1 MPACFQLIPKGTSEP
16 AILQRIDDAMR
27 EHFGVA
33 PDSTNWLSGWYESIG
48 LRMACG
54 KSYGQ
59 IREEFQG
66 YLSTDDSGEK
76 RFYRDLLDILGYL
89 EERYETNS
97 FYSSVR

>member
-1 MPACFQLIPKGTSEP
+1 MPACFQLIDKETKSPTV
-16 AILQRIDDAMR
+16 LQKIDDEMR

-33 PDSTNWLSGWYESIG
+33 PDPKDWLAGWYDSIG

-66 YLSTDDSGEK
+66 YLRTDDSGE
-76 RFYRDLLDILGYL
+76 RRYYQDLLDVLDYL
-89 EERYETNS
+89 EERYETSS